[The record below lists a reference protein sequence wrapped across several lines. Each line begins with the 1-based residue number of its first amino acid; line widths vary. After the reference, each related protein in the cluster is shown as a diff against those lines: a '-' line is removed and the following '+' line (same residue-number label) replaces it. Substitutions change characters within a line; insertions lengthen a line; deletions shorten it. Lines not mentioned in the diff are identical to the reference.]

1 VWIARAGLRER
12 WLSSPRSLTLGNSL
26 GHRPQLA
33 DCLPHVLRAA
43 LGCRAPSVSK
53 LGSEE
58 ALLALAVLRK
68 REGRLVTGCAG
79 KAGLFVTFT
88 EADQDQ
94 RVTAAHGGPQGG
106 IIVLVELGSRR
117 AAR

>member
-1 VWIARAGLRER
+1 VDCAGGCFVSVAFSPWIADARKP
-12 WLSSPRSLTLGNSL
+12 S

-33 DCLPHVLRAA
+33 DCLPRVSGAA
-43 LGCRAPSVSK
+43 PGCRAPFVSK

-68 REGRLVTGCAG
+68 REGDSPLGAQARLASS
-79 KAGLFVTFT
+79 FYFT

-94 RVTAAHGGPQGG
+94 RA
-106 IIVLVELGSRR
+106 
-117 AAR
+117 